1 MLQSLDRYALIIFPM
16 FMGLAMAAKSEK
28 TDTTIRFIFVIL
40 LGIMT
45 ALRGQLH
52 HRRLLNDLEAANGDR
67 KMAVVVAVRVVKRG
81 LPRAAGVDL
90 ELERRSHVFG
100 NVDFYRQPVIFN

>member
-1 MLQSLDRYALIIFPM
+1 MAIFLPLSTGMLQSLDRYALIIFPM

-45 ALRGQLH
+45 ALF
-52 HRRLLNDLEAANGDR
+52 AANYTI
-67 KMAVVVAVRVVKRG
+67 AV
-81 LPRAAGVDL
+81 
-90 ELERRSHVFG
+90 S
-100 NVDFYRQPVIFN
+100 